1 MATFR
6 DLNQEI
12 DRFQHAYNDLS
23 RMLMQVETRLMGPAA
38 LHALRPGASVED
50 ADLQLVVRARERLGA
65 ASIDLATILTA
76 NRDLQA

>member
-23 RMLMQVETRLMGPAA
+23 CLLVKVETRLMGPAA
-38 LHALRPGASVED
+38 LKASRPGPSVED
-50 ADLQLVVRARERLGA
+50 ADLQLVVRARERLEA
-65 ASIDLATILTA
+65 ASTDLATILTT
-76 NRDLQA
+76 NQDLQA